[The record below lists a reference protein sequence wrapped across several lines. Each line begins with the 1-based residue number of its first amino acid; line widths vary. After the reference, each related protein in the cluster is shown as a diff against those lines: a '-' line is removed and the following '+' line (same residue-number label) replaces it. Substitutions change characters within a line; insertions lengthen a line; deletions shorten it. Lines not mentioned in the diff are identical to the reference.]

1 MNIYLYNHIF
11 MYLYSL
17 NSLYCVYN
25 KRFMHVVFVF
35 VSFVLIIIGALAWVM
50 IEEKLQK
57 KRLKAMK
64 HSSRFIELFS
74 SDELKEFFNIPEEY
88 RCNPFIYNSEGK
100 IFYADRRNV
109 DKVESFLDC

>member
-1 MNIYLYNHIF
+1 MHEYIF

-25 KRFMHVVFVF
+25 KCFMYVVFVF
-35 VSFVLIIIGALAWVM
+35 ISFVLIIIGALAWVM

-57 KRLKAMK
+57 KRLNAMK

-88 RCNPFIYNSEGK
+88 RCNPYIYNSEGK

-109 DKVESFLDC
+109 DKVRDYLKE